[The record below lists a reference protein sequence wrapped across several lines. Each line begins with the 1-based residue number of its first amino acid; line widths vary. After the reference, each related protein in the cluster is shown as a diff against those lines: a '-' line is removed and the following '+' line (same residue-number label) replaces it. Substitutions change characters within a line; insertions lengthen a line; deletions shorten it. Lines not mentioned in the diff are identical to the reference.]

1 MPTKTH
7 EMHNHHMDSTIWN
20 DFPFRNDDI
29 ILATYAKSGTTWMQ
43 QIVGQLIFA
52 GAEDMNLAAMSPW
65 MDLRVPPKH
74 VKLAEVEAQP
84 HRRFLKTHLPV
95 EALVFSDK
103 AKYLYVARDGRD
115 MVWSLYN
122 HHRNASAKWYGAL
135 NETPGLVGPKI
146 DLAPDDIREY
156 FQTWLARDGFPFW
169 SFWENIRS
177 WWAIRELPNV
187 KLLHFSD
194 LKADLAAEID
204 GIAQFLDIRHDAET
218 LRRITAH
225 CGFNYM
231 KERAD
236 SIAPLGGTLWEG
248 GGKTFIHKGTNG
260 RWRDTLSVADSAAY
274 EARALAELGSDCA
287 GWLAHGT
294 RAATRAAA

>member
-146 DLAPDDIREY
+146 DRAPDDIREY

-274 EARALAELGSDCA
+274 EARALAELGPDCA

-294 RAATRAAA
+294 RVATRAAA

>member
-204 GIAQFLDIRHDAET
+204 GIAQFLDIRHDAQT

-236 SIAPLGGTLWEG
+236 SIAPLGGALWEG

-274 EARALAELGSDCA
+274 EARALAELGPDCA
-287 GWLAHGT
+287 GWLTHGT

>member
-146 DLAPDDIREY
+146 DRAPDDIREY

-204 GIAQFLDIRHDAET
+204 GIAQFLDIRHDVET

-236 SIAPLGGTLWEG
+236 SIAPLGGALWEG

-274 EARALAELGSDCA
+274 EARALAELGPDCA